1 MKMIGNVIIS
11 DEVWATKFSCDL
23 NKCKG
28 KCCQYGDIGSPI
40 TEEEGQRI
48 KDNLINIKDMLSNEN
63 LELLKKGITIKDKR
77 GDLHIVEGAH
87 NTPCPLSFIN
97 KDNIVMCSLHSHC
110 LKTNQKV
117 LDLKPL
123 WCSLFPLIIKSTL
136 VGWIINC
143 YIPDF
148 CKSID
153 NPPPILLSF
162 ADYLSEI
169 FGEKWVE
176 AVRKEYRKNEERRM
190 KNEEGRLKREEGKE
204 QERGRG

>member
-1 MKMIGNVIIS
+1 MKLIGNIIIS
-11 DEVWATKFSCDL
+11 DEVWNTNFSCDL
-23 NKCKG
+23 NRCKG

-40 TEEEGQRI
+40 TEDEEQRI
-48 KDNLINIKDMLSNEN
+48 KDNLENVRPMLSEEN
-63 LELLKKGITIKDKR
+63 IQLLKKSISIKDEK

-97 KDNIVMCSLHSHC
+97 KDKVVLCSLHDYC
-110 LKTNQKV
+110 LKTNKKV

-123 WCSLFPLIIKSTL
+123 WCSLFPLIIKSTP

-143 YIPDF
+143 YIPEF

-153 NPPPILLSF
+153 NPPPLLLSF
-162 ADYLSEI
+162 SEYLSEI

-176 AVRKEYRKNEERRM
+176 AVRNEYKKE
-190 KNEEGRLKREEGKE
+190 LKKR
-204 QERGRG
+204 

>member
-1 MKMIGNVIIS
+1 MKMIGNIIIS
-11 DEVWATKFSCDL
+11 DEVWDTKFSCDL
-23 NKCKG
+23 SKCKG

-40 TEEEGQRI
+40 TEEEEIRI
-48 KDNLINIKDMLSNEN
+48 KDNLKNIKTMLSNEN
-63 LELLKKGITIKDKR
+63 INLLNKGITTKDSR

-97 KDNIVMCSLHSHC
+97 KDGIVLCSLHDYC
-110 LKTNQKV
+110 LKSKQKV

-123 WCSLFPLIIKSTL
+123 WCSLFPLIIKSTP

-153 NPPPILLSF
+153 NPPPLLLSF

-176 AVRKEYRKNEERRM
+176 TVREEYRR
-190 KNEEGRLKREEGKE
+190 EGKE
-204 QERGRG
+204 R